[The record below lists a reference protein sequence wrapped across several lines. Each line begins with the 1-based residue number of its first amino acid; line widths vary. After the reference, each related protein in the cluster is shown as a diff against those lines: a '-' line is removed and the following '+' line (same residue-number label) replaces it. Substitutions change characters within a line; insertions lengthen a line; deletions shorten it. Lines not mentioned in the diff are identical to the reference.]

1 MRLSTTLSSYIG
13 RQFLLWFFAGLS
25 SLLVLVYLLDTV
37 ELLRRAANKPEA
49 TFDIVVTMGLLKL
62 PEIGQEIF
70 PFVVLFGGMYTF
82 FRLTRSQELV
92 VARASGISVWQ
103 FMTPVL
109 AWAMVIGI
117 LLVTLLNPIFAAMLN
132 RYEKLENRYLRG
144 QTSSLDVGSS
154 GLWLRQVTETGGYR
168 IHAESVVPGTVEMRR
183 VMVLLSTPA
192 RPLSARL
199 DADSAVLRDGYWDLS
214 EVWYNQPGEPARF
227 LSRYR
232 LETDLTEERI
242 QESFASPDT
251 LSFWELPSFIRTLE
265 LTGLSPLRHR
275 IYWHTL
281 LAQPVLFAAMVLLA
295 AAFSLRQM
303 RGGGTL
309 MMVGAGVVSALLLF
323 IIKDVIMALG
333 ISGSIPVLLAAWA
346 PAGVTVML
354 SVAALLHTED
364 G

>member
-1 MRLSTTLSSYIG
+1 MRLSATFSHYVG
-13 RQFLLWFFAGLS
+13 RQFLLWFMAGLS
-25 SLLVLVYLLDTV
+25 ALLALVYLLDTV
-37 ELLRRAANKPEA
+37 ELLRRAANRPEA

-70 PFVVLFGGMYTF
+70 PFVILFGGMYTF

-117 LLVTLLNPIFAAMLN
+117 VLVTVLNPIFAAMLN
-132 RYEKLENRYLRG
+132 RYEKLENRYIRG
-144 QTSSLDVGSS
+144 MTSSLDVGSS
-154 GLWLRQVTETGGYR
+154 GIWLRQVTESGGYR
-168 IHAESVVPGTVEMRR
+168 IHAESVVPGTLELRR
-183 VMVLLSTPA
+183 VMVLLSSPT

-199 DADSAVLRDGYWDLS
+199 DAASAVLQPGYWDLT
-214 EVWYNQPGEPARF
+214 EVWYNQPGEAPRF
-227 LSRYR
+227 LARYR
-232 LETDLTEERI
+232 LETDLTEDRI

-265 LTGLSPLRHR
+265 LTGLSPVRHR
-275 IYWHTL
+275 LYWHTL

-309 MMVGAGVVSALLLF
+309 QLIGAGVVSALLLF

-333 ISGSIPVLLAAWA
+333 MSGSIPVLLAAWA

-354 SVAALLHTED
+354 SAAALLHTED